1 MYNPTFKL
9 PSDKN
14 TAGNNLTVGTHILE
28 TMEICYKY
36 RDIVNID
43 CSHNGSHLE
52 RWLPLNISKS
62 FISSSNQ
69 LRIMIPNAKYT
80 FLGSRN
86 AVVLLLRTWMAAILD
101 SNEVILR
108 ITNNFL
114 INTSILLQMLTFSQP
129 H

>member
-14 TAGNNLTVGTHILE
+14 TAGNNLAVGTHILE
-28 TMEICYKY
+28 AMEICYKY
-36 RDIVNID
+36 RDIVSID

-52 RWLPLNISKS
+52 RWLLLNISKS

-80 FLGSRN
+80 FLRSRN
-86 AVVLLLRTWMAAILD
+86 TMVLLLKILMPAILD
-101 SNEVILR
+101 IDQVVL
-108 ITNNFL
+108 
-114 INTSILLQMLTFSQP
+114 
-129 H
+129 